1 MTAVINKKTTST
13 NPGSKEVEQR
23 VAVLKRFKLL
33 LSQQRDRFNQY
44 LDVLDKQKDII
55 KKGDPDQLLA
65 HVDLEEQIVKDIF
78 SIQKVIEPLEVMYQA
93 SVGSEAVSNNAG
105 GSKAGGSSAGG
116 SSAAVAEAREVP
128 QLRAALEELRTEA
141 VLRADQNRQL
151 LAERMKEIRQE
162 MKTLRSNPYA
172 IHHSSYSDEGP
183 ALIDIEG

>member
-1 MTAVINKKTTST
+1 MNKEATRA
-13 NPGSKEVEQR
+13 NLGSKEVEQR

-55 KKGDPDQLLA
+55 KKGNPDQLLA
-65 HVDLEEQIVKDIF
+65 HVDLEEKIVEDIF

-93 SVGSEAVSNNAG
+93 SVGNVDI
-105 GSKAGGSSAGG
+105 
-116 SSAAVAEAREVP
+116 AAVGGADAEAREVP
-128 QLRAALEELRTEA
+128 KLRAALAELRTEA

-151 LAERMKEIRQE
+151 LAERMKELRLE

-172 IHHSSYSDEGP
+172 VHHSTYMDEGP
-183 ALIDIEG
+183 TLIDIEG